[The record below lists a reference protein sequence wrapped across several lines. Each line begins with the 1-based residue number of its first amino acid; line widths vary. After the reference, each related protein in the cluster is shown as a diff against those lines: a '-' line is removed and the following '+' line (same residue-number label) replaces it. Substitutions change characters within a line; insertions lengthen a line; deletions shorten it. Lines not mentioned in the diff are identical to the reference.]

1 MTLERMQP
9 VRDELIMFLTL
20 DGCIGVFLVI
30 SFGVNMVQQRRT
42 KSDIEELTRIIDDNR
57 ITISAYLSMKQM
69 SEPEQYLIYKKV

>member
-57 ITISAYLSMKQM
+57 KHNISISFN
-69 SEPEQYLIYKKV
+69 ETDV

>member
-57 ITISAYLSMKQM
+57 NNNISISFN
-69 SEPEQYLIYKKV
+69 ETDV

>member
-57 ITISAYLSMKQM
+57 KNNISISFN
-69 SEPEQYLIYKKV
+69 ETDI

>member
-30 SFGVNMVQQRRT
+30 SVGVNMVQQRRA

-57 ITISAYLSMKQM
+57 NNNISICFN
-69 SEPEQYLIYKKV
+69 ETDV